1 MFAFARVCP
10 GVPAQ
15 RGCDKSGE
23 SRRGGLART
32 PAGRIPGATLSRRHE
47 PSEMPPR
54 GCPSRAAAAKVGSTS
69 VFRRGVDGAWRG

>member
-10 GVPAQ
+10 RVPTQ

-23 SRRGGLART
+23 SRRQGLART
-32 PAGRIPGATLSRRHE
+32 PGGRMPRATLNRRHE

-54 GCPSRAAAAKVGSTS
+54 GYPSRAAAAKVGSPS
-69 VFRRGVDGAWRG
+69 VFHWGADGTWTG